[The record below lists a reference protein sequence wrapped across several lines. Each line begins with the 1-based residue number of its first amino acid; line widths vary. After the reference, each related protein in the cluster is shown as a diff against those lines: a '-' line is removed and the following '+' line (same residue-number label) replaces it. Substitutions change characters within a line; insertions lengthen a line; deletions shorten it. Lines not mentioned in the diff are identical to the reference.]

1 MTSASPSAESLTDT
15 TNSSFVTP
23 PFSMSPVGESQ
34 SFHPWSRVQTFDG
47 IDLPLPPINL
57 LKLPPPRALI
67 IRRQKPRN
75 DFGFSLRKAIC
86 LDRSESLL
94 APSFKPV
101 IFAEPGTGGGATGL
115 LPGDRLIKVNGVS
128 VETLPR
134 ETIIEMIKNSVEE
147 VSVEVQPV
155 TELVELARRCMLS
168 PEDNSADVVDKASNC
183 NTLRRSASKRFKNQ
197 NKGNEDL
204 NAERYWLIHRGG
216 FCAAIKCPN
225 QVSDMQK
232 VCVQLLHNGEQMTV
246 EEDDLEQANPQSLD
260 LVEDICQLKHLNET
274 SVLNCLRQRYANNL
288 IHTRAGPTLMVVNP
302 MAPLSLYSEK
312 VNNRKISICS
322 KKKKLIQSFITGCI
336 HVPRLQVGRSPTPHL
351 FHGPIGLSIS
361 ARNAS

>member
-23 PFSMSPVGESQ
+23 PFSLSPVGESQ

-47 IDLPLPPINL
+47 INLPLPPINL

-67 IRRQKPRN
+67 IRRQRPRN

-101 IFAEPGTGGGATGL
+101 IFAEPGAGGGATGL

-147 VSVEVQPV
+147 VTVEVQPV
-155 TELVELARRCMLS
+155 IELFELSRRCMTTV
-168 PEDNSADVVDKASNC
+168 EENGTDVTDKASNC

-197 NKGNEDL
+197 NKIGDDA
-204 NAERYWLIHRGG
+204 NADRYWLVHRGG

-232 VCVQLLHNGEQMTV
+232 ICVQLLHNGEQMTV
-246 EEDDLEQANPQSLD
+246 EEDDLEQANPPALD
-260 LVEDICQLKHLNET
+260 LVEDICQLKHLNEA

-288 IHTRAGPTLMVVNP
+288 IHTRAGPTLLVVNP

-312 VNNRKISICS
+312 VTFTHLTI
-322 KKKKLIQSFITGCI
+322 ITW
-336 HVPRLQVGRSPTPHL
+336 L
-351 FHGPIGLSIS
+351 
-361 ARNAS
+361 